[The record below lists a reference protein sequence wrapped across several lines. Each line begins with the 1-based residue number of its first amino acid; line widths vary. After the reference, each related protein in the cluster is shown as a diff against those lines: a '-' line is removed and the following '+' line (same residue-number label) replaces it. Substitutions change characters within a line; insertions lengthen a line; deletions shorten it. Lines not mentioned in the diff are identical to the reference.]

1 MSYNEF
7 KNKENNKTASISIM
21 DDEVLMLVCYE
32 NNEHI
37 GTIHYPD
44 NNFHYVKDAANN
56 YITGIL
62 TTETVRKYSVQY
74 ANQTDKENY
83 EN

>member
-7 KNKENNKTASISIM
+7 FNTTNNKSAIISIM
-21 DDEVLMLVCYE
+21 DDEILMLVCYQDGT
-32 NNEHI
+32 HI

-56 YITGIL
+56 FVNGIL
-62 TTETVRKYSVQY
+62 DTETVIRHSAVYGGEKQ
-74 ANQTDKENY
+74 KEIY
-83 EN
+83 DY